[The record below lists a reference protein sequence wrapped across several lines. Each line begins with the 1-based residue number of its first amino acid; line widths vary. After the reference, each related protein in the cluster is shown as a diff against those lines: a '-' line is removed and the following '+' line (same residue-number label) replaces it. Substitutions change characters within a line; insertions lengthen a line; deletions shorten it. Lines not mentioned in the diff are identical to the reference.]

1 MDFNDTPEQAKFR
14 AKCREWLE
22 ANAELKESKS
32 SGHSDSSLDD
42 HLKVAKAW
50 QQKKYEAGWAMLHW
64 PKEYGALKPRRLK
77 ELYGGKKKR
86 NLMCLEAYLKLVS
99 ACVAQ

>member
-32 SGHSDSSLDD
+32 SGHGDSSLED

-50 QQKKYEAGWAMLHW
+50 QTKKI
-64 PKEYGALKPRRLK
+64 
-77 ELYGGKKKR
+77 
-86 NLMCLEAYLKLVS
+86 
-99 ACVAQ
+99 

>member
-1 MDFNDTPEQAKFR
+1 MDFNDTPDQAKFR

-32 SGHSDSSLDD
+32 SGHSDSSLED

-50 QQKKYEAGWAMLHW
+50 QQKKIRCRMGNA
-64 PKEYGALKPRRLK
+64 ALA
-77 ELYGGKKKR
+77 KR
-86 NLMCLEAYLKLVS
+86 IWGH
-99 ACVAQ
+99 

>member
-22 ANAELKESKS
+22 ANAELKENKS
-32 SGHSDSSLDD
+32 SGHSDSSLEN

-50 QQKKYEAGWAMLHW
+50 
-64 PKEYGALKPRRLK
+64 
-77 ELYGGKKKR
+77 KKK
-86 NLMCLEAYLKLVS
+86 NMKPGGQCFIGQKSTEA
-99 ACVAQ
+99 